1 MEKIVLITGA
11 TSGFG
16 KAIAIKFASQ
26 HWNCIIAGRRKNM
39 LLQLSSELHTKFGAK
54 IFVLPIDVRDRDQ
67 VTHAIGSLPD
77 IWKNIDVLV
86 NNAGLALGRDSFE
99 SAEIDD
105 WETMIDTN
113 VKGLLYVSK
122 AVIPQMISRKSGHII
137 NMGSTASKEVYKNG
151 NVYCATKFAVDAI
164 SQSQRIDLLPYNIKV
179 TCINPGA
186 ADTEFSLVRFKG
198 DKRTAKKVYD
208 GYEPLHADDVAD
220 ICFYC
225 AALPPNVCIND
236 LTVTAVAQANSVYF
250 EKKSQ

>member
-1 MEKIVLITGA
+1 MKKTVLITGA

-26 HWNCIIAGRRKNM
+26 NWNCVIAARRKNK
-39 LLQLSSELHTKFGAK
+39 LLQLSTELHTKFGAN
-54 IFVLPIDVRDRDQ
+54 IFVLPVDVRDRNQ
-67 VTHAIGSLPD
+67 VTGAIDALPD
-77 IWKNIDVLV
+77 AWKNIDVLI

-122 AVIPQMISRKSGHII
+122 AVIPQMISKKSGHII

-198 DKRTAKKVYD
+198 DEKTAKRVYE
-208 GYEPLHADDVAD
+208 GYEPLHAADVAD

-225 AALPPNVCIND
+225 ATLPPNVCIND

-250 EKKSQ
+250 EKEPH